1 MNKQYLILGAGTFGQ
16 SIAHRLQELDQEVL
30 VVDHDPEVV
39 QRMADQ
45 IKFAVEGDVT
55 HESTL
60 REIGV
65 RNFDVVIVSIG
76 NDIQASIMT
85 TILLKEMGI
94 EHVICKADNDL
105 HAKVLYKIGA
115 TRVVIPEQEMGSRIA
130 QNLVNKN
137 ILDFINLS
145 DKFTIVEM
153 PIRPEW
159 AGKTVQQLDLRRQHG
174 INIIAIKHG
183 EEFTIRIAPDSI
195 LHQGDN
201 ILVIGEIEEIE
212 ELSPGD
218 DTTTK

>member
-1 MNKQYLILGAGTFGQ
+1 
-16 SIAHRLQELDQEVL
+16 
-30 VVDHDPEVV
+30 
-39 QRMADQ
+39 MAEE
-45 IKFAVEGDVT
+45 IRFALEGDVT

-85 TILLKEMGI
+85 TILLKEMGVNQ
-94 EHVICKADNDL
+94 VICKADNDL

-115 TRVVIPEQEMGSRIA
+115 DRVVIPEQEMGSRIA

-145 DKFTIVEM
+145 DRFTIVEL

-159 AGKTVQQLDLRRQHG
+159 VGQTVQEIDLRRKHG
-174 INIIAIKHG
+174 INIIAIKQG
-183 EEFTIRIAPDSI
+183 EEFTIRIGPDTI
-195 LHQGDN
+195 LHQGDHV
-201 ILVIGEIEEIE
+201 LVIGETVEIE
-212 ELSPGD
+212 QMSPED
-218 DTTTK
+218 DKSHKKNPPKRV